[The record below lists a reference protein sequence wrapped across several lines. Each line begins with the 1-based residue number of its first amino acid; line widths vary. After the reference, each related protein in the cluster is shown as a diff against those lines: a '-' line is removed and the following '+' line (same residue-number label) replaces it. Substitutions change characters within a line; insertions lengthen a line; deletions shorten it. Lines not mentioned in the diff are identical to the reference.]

1 MGPRVLVPGGD
12 PSWGTTC
19 MRRAL
24 YRDIYEGRLPF
35 TAILDRTAASL
46 DIHNH
51 SVLLRKL
58 IVNCRETAAQENAS
72 SYFPLLDRIADGYFS
87 KATTDKDLYELFV
100 ELVQKDGHI
109 ATAESLSTFKLA
121 LSTRSAAPR
130 VEAHYQ
136 YYHTGVAPS
145 LSGTQDECNAWIL
158 WEGQQYCS
166 ESLESSQGRLPDGSD
181 RDLSFDYASGNGP
194 SCILYADI
202 TATSFGRFHKVLVQ
216 KAQNRE
222 CTYKL
227 RHRSLTYNATEALP
241 VSGYGVELAL
251 KRTDYIVIDDRK
263 ADADAEQKVIA
274 SEVVL
279 DGEEE
284 VADLK
289 PLSTREVRNLG
300 LKAGSF
306 IVQSENPFETL
317 LKLTQDFPKYST
329 SLATQEVSEDF
340 LKEHKA
346 NRAQLVPAGINVLW
360 MNGVQ
365 LVDRQMDAFTLVDL
379 LRRERK
385 MIHGVMELGLTG
397 EEAISLLA
405 HNAVAEAKTEDNEVQ
420 RFQWTDEPEYG
431 MVLIWLN
438 DLEKDKRYE
447 DFPKT
452 LMAVST

>member
-1 MGPRVLVPGGD
+1 M
-12 PSWGTTC
+12 
-19 MRRAL
+19 
-24 YRDIYEGRLPF
+24 
-35 TAILDRTAASL
+35 
-46 DIHNH
+46 H
-51 SVLLRKL
+51 
-58 IVNCRETAAQENAS
+58 CRETAAQENAS

-87 KATTDKDLYELFV
+87 KSKTDKELYELFID
-100 ELVQKDGHI
+100 LVHKDGHI
-109 ATAESLSTFKLA
+109 SSAESLSTYKLA

-130 VEAHYQ
+130 IEAHYQ

-145 LSGTQDECNAWIL
+145 LAGSQNECEAWVL
-158 WEGQQYCS
+158 WQGQQYCS
-166 ESLESSQGRLPDGSD
+166 ESLEEPRGRLPDRSD
-181 RDLSFDYASGNGP
+181 RDLPFDYTSGNGP

-202 TATSFGRFHKVLVQ
+202 TAASFSKFHKVLAQ
-216 KAQNRE
+216 KARNRE

-227 RHRSLTYNATEALP
+227 RHRSLSYNSAEALP

-263 ADADAEQKVIA
+263 AETDAAQKVVA

-279 DGEEE
+279 DEEE
-284 VADLK
+284 DVADLK
-289 PLSTREVRNLG
+289 PLSTSEVRDLG

-306 IVQSENPFETL
+306 IMQSDSPFETL

-329 SLATQEVSEDF
+329 SLATQEVSDDF
-340 LKEHKA
+340 LNEHKA
-346 NRAQLVPAGINVLW
+346 NRAALVPAGLNVLW

-397 EEAISLLA
+397 EEAVSLLA
-405 HNAVAEAKTEDNEVQ
+405 HNSVAEAKTEDNEGQ
-420 RFQWTDEPEYG
+420 RFVWHDELEYG
-431 MVLIWLN
+431 RVLIWLN

-452 LMAVST
+452 LMAVSTLTLLTKLFIADFISSFKVACLANSLRFAVTSSTWYFPWT

>member
-12 PSWGTTC
+12 PFWGTPC
-19 MRRAL
+19 IRRAL

-46 DIHNH
+46 DMYHL
-51 SVLLRKL
+51 SVPLCKL

-87 KATTDKDLYELFV
+87 EATTDKDLYELFV
-100 ELVQKDGHI
+100 DLVQKDGHI

-145 LSGTQDECNAWIL
+145 LSGSQDECNAWIL

-166 ESLESSQGRLPDGSD
+166 ESLESSQGRLRDGSD
-181 RDLSFDYASGNGP
+181 RDVPFDYASGNGP

-202 TATSFGRFHKVLVQ
+202 TATSFSRFHNALAQ

-227 RHRSLTYNATEALP
+227 RHRSLKYNSTEALP

-263 ADADAEQKVIA
+263 ADADAEQKVIT

-279 DGEEE
+279 DEEEE

-289 PLSTREVRNLG
+289 PLSTREVRDLG

-346 NRAQLVPAGINVLW
+346 NRAQLAPAGINILW

-365 LVDRQMDAFTLVDL
+365 LVDRQMDPFTLVDL

-397 EEAISLLA
+397 QEAISLLA

-431 MVLIWLN
+431 MVIIWLN

>member
-1 MGPRVLVPGGD
+1 
-12 PSWGTTC
+12 
-19 MRRAL
+19 MR
-24 YRDIYEGRLPF
+24 
-35 TAILDRTAASL
+35 
-46 DIHNH
+46 
-51 SVLLRKL
+51 LLT
-58 IVNCRETAAQENAS
+58 VYTRETAAQENAS

-87 KATTDKDLYELFV
+87 KAKTDKELYELFV
-100 ELVQKDGHI
+100 DLVQKDGHI
-109 ATAESLSTFKLA
+109 STGESLSTFKLA

-136 YYHTGVAPS
+136 YYHTGVKPS
-145 LSGTQDECNAWIL
+145 LSGSQGECNAWVL

-166 ESLESSQGRLPDGSD
+166 ETLEGSHGRLPEALD
-181 RDLSFDYASGNGP
+181 RDLPFDYTSGNGP

-202 TATSFGRFHKVLVQ
+202 TSSFFSKFHKVLAK
-216 KAQNRE
+216 KAQDQE
-222 CTYKL
+222 CTYKV
-227 RHRSLTYNATEALP
+227 RHRSLSYNTTQALP

-263 ADADAEQKVIA
+263 ADADADQKVIA

-279 DGEEE
+279 DEEEE

-289 PLSTREVRNLG
+289 PLSTREVRDLG

-306 IVQSENPFETL
+306 IMQSDNPFETL

-329 SLATQEVSEDF
+329 SLATQEVSDDF
-340 LKEHKA
+340 FKEHKA
-346 NRAQLVPAGINVLW
+346 NRALLVPAGINVLW

-405 HNAVAEAKTEDNEVQ
+405 HNAVAEAKTENNEVQ

-447 DFPKT
+447 EFPKT
-452 LMAVST
+452 LMAVSTFDSSNGFGSR

>member
-1 MGPRVLVPGGD
+1 M
-12 PSWGTTC
+12 
-19 MRRAL
+19 
-24 YRDIYEGRLPF
+24 
-35 TAILDRTAASL
+35 SL
-46 DIHNH
+46 
-51 SVLLRKL
+51 RWL
-58 IVNCRETAAQENAS
+58 IVHSRETAAQENAS
-72 SYFPLLDRIADGYFS
+72 SYFPLLDRVADGYFT
-87 KATTDKDLYELFV
+87 KATTDKELYELFV

-109 ATAESLSTFKLA
+109 STAESLSTFKLA

-136 YYHTGVAPS
+136 YYHTGVKPS
-145 LSGTQDECNAWIL
+145 LAGNQGECNAWVL

-166 ESLESSQGRLPDGSD
+166 ETLEEPHGRLPDTSD
-181 RDLSFDYASGNGP
+181 RDLPFDYTSGNGP

-202 TATSFGRFHKVLVQ
+202 TSSSFSNFHKVLAK
-216 KAQNRE
+216 KARNRE

-227 RHRSLTYNATEALP
+227 RHRSFSYNTTEALP

-263 ADADAEQKVIA
+263 ADADADQKTIA

-279 DGEEE
+279 DEEEE

-289 PLSTREVRNLG
+289 PLSTREVRDLG

-306 IVQSENPFETL
+306 IMQSDNPFETL

-329 SLATQEVSEDF
+329 SLATQEVSDDF

-346 NRAQLVPAGINVLW
+346 NRALLVPAGINVLW

-365 LVDRQMDAFTLVDL
+365 LVDRQMDAFTLVNL

-385 MIHGVMELGLTG
+385 LIHGVMELGLTG
-397 EEAISLLA
+397 EEAVSLLA

-452 LMAVST
+452 LMAVSTLVPLDGFDFR

>member
-1 MGPRVLVPGGD
+1 M
-12 PSWGTTC
+12 SFCEFEKT
-19 MRRAL
+19 
-24 YRDIYEGRLPF
+24 LPF
-35 TAILDRTAASL
+35 RFVQELTI
-46 DIHNH
+46 NH
-51 SVLLRKL
+51 
-58 IVNCRETAAQENAS
+58 RETAAQENSS

-87 KATTDKDLYELFV
+87 KATTDKELYELFI

-109 ATAESLSTFKLA
+109 GTAESLSTFKLA

-145 LSGTQDECNAWIL
+145 LGGNQGECNAWVL
-158 WEGQQYCS
+158 LNGQQYCS
-166 ESLESSQGRLPDGSD
+166 ESLEGPLGSLPEGSD
-181 RDLSFDYASGNGP
+181 RDLPFDYSSGNGP

-202 TATSFGRFHKVLVQ
+202 TTSSFGQFHKVLAP
-216 KAQNRE
+216 KARNRE

-227 RHRSLTYNATEALP
+227 RHRSLSYNSTEALP

-263 ADADAEQKVIA
+263 ADADAAQKVIA

-279 DGEEE
+279 DEEEE

-289 PLSTREVRNLG
+289 PLSTREVRDLG

-306 IVQSENPFETL
+306 IMQSENPFETL

-329 SLATQEVSEDF
+329 SLVAQEVSDDF

-346 NRAQLVPAGINVLW
+346 NRALLVPAGISVLW

-385 MIHGVMELGLTG
+385 LIHGVMQLGLTG
-397 EEAISLLA
+397 EEAVSLLA
-405 HNAVAEAKTEDNEVQ
+405 HNAVAEAKSEDNAVQ
-420 RFQWTDEPEYG
+420 RFAWLDEHEFG

-438 DLEKDKRYE
+438 DIEKDKRYE
-447 DFPKT
+447 DFPAT
-452 LMAVST
+452 LMAVSIQIS

>member
-1 MGPRVLVPGGD
+1 MSFCGLQLVP
-12 PSWGTTC
+12 PC
-19 MRRAL
+19 RASN
-24 YRDIYEGRLPF
+24 E
-35 TAILDRTAASL
+35 
-46 DIHNH
+46 
-51 SVLLRKL
+51 L
-58 IVNCRETAAQENAS
+58 IAHYRETAAQENAS
-72 SYFPLLDRIADGYFS
+72 SYFPLLDRVAEGYFS
-87 KATTDKDLYELFV
+87 KSTTDKELYELFV
-100 ELVQKDGHI
+100 DLVQKDGHI
-109 ATAESLSTFKLA
+109 SPAESLSTFKLA

-136 YYHTGVAPS
+136 YYQTGVEPS
-145 LSGTQDECNAWIL
+145 LAAKQVECDAWVL
-158 WEGQQYCS
+158 WKGQQYCS
-166 ESLESSQGRLPDGSD
+166 ESLEEPRGRLPDESD
-181 RDLSFDYASGNGP
+181 RDLPFDFASGNGP

-202 TATSFGRFHKVLVQ
+202 TAASFSKFHKVLAQ

-227 RHRSLTYNATEALP
+227 RHRRLSYDTTEALP

-263 ADADAEQKVIA
+263 AEADAAQNVIA

-279 DGEEE
+279 DEEEE

-289 PLSTREVRNLG
+289 PLSSSKVRDLG
-300 LKAGSF
+300 VKAGSF
-306 IVQSENPFETL
+306 IMQSDNPFETL

-329 SLATQEVSEDF
+329 SLATQEVSDDF
-340 LKEHKA
+340 LTEHQA
-346 NRAQLVPAGINVLW
+346 NRAALVPAGINVLW

-397 EEAISLLA
+397 EEAVSLLA
-405 HNAVAEAKTEDNEVQ
+405 HNSVAEAKTDDSEGH
-420 RFQWTDEPEYG
+420 RFLWLDEPEDG
-431 MVLIWLN
+431 RVIIWLN
-438 DLEKDKRYE
+438 NLEKDKRYE
-447 DFPKT
+447 EFPVT